1 MKGIDMA
8 ELPWIAELRKHLGL
22 AEIVGAKHNLV
33 LQSWLKDMGKY
44 SKENKAWYSDDETP
58 WCGLA
63 VGHALGVAGRFVVP
77 DWYRAGAWADERYL
91 TRLSKPAYG
100 CLAVKKRTG
109 GNHVMFIVGKD
120 RQGRLMGLAG
130 NQGNRVSIIPFNAA
144 ELSFW
149 WPSYWR
155 DKQCVKSEPA
165 AVRYELPIVDATGK
179 QGESEA

>member
-1 MKGIDMA
+1 MQ
-8 ELPWIAELRKHLGL
+8 ELKWIEEARKYLGTHEKVNGKSNPVLL
-22 AEIVGAKHNLV
+22 AM
-33 LQSWLKDMGKY
+33 LQEMGNF
-44 SKENKAWYSDDETP
+44 SQEQKAWWKETDTP
-58 WCGLA
+58 WCGLF
-63 VGHALGVAGRFVVP
+63 VGYCLGKADRFVVP
-77 DWYRAGAWADERYL
+77 QWYRAGAWADERYL

-109 GNHVMFIVGKD
+109 GNHVFFIVGKD
-120 RQGRLMGLAG
+120 KQGRLMGFGG
-130 NQGNRVSIIPFNAA
+130 NQGNRVSIIPFNAD

-165 AVRYELPIVDATGK
+165 AVRYELPLVDATGK

>member
-1 MKGIDMA
+1 MTKQT
-8 ELPWIAELRKHLGL
+8 ELPWIAKGKGYLGL
-22 AEIVGAKHNLV
+22 REMPGPQHNPEIL
-33 LQSWLKDMGKY
+33 SWLKKFGGY
-44 SKENKAWYSDDETP
+44 SGEEKAWWANDETA
-58 WCGLA
+58 WCGLFA
-63 VGHALGVAGRFVVP
+63 GMCLGEAGRFVVP
-77 DWYRAGAWADERYL
+77 QWYRAGAWADERYL

-100 CLAVKKRTG
+100 CLAVKKRPG

-130 NQGNRVSIIPFNAA
+130 NQGNRVSIIPFNAS
-144 ELSFW
+144 ELRFY

-165 AVRYELPIVDATGK
+165 AIRYELPLVDATGK